1 MIRAIAVDIDG
12 TLTDQKR
19 VLCPASVEAIRR
31 LELPV
36 VLVTGNTHCFTRTMA
51 IALGTPFIFIAE
63 NGGVVSHADDDMELL
78 ADIKVCEAAYQELSQ
93 IFPLQKH
100 DTRYRFT
107 DIALKRD
114 FDLEAAS
121 KYVKDRGLP
130 VELIDTVFAV
140 HIKEKGV
147 DKGTGLRC
155 IAERMSIGLDEFA
168 AIGDSLSDIPMFE
181 ITGFRASVGNADPE
195 LKAISDYV
203 SKARYG
209 TGFAEIIEYM
219 LRQAAMH

>member
-12 TLTDQKR
+12 TLTDGR
-19 VLCPASVEAIRR
+19 RILCPQSVEAMRH
-31 LELPV
+31 LKLPV
-36 VLVTGNTHCFTRTMA
+36 ILVTGNTHCFTRTMA

-78 ADIKVCEAAYQELSQ
+78 ADINVCEAAYQELSKL
-93 IFPLQKH
+93 FPLQRH
-100 DTRYRFT
+100 DSRYRLT
-107 DIALKRD
+107 DISMKRN
-114 FDLEAAS
+114 FDIDAAS
-121 KYVKDRGLP
+121 KYVEDHGLP

-155 IAERMSIGLDEFA
+155 IAERMGIGLNEFA

-181 ITGFRASVGNADPE
+181 LAGFCASVGNASLE
-195 LKAISDYV
+195 LKEISDYV
-203 SKARYG
+203 AKADYG
-209 TGFAEIIEYM
+209 TGFAEIIKHM
-219 LRQAAMH
+219 HRQGCFK